1 MITWTVNEQT
11 ADYILK
17 CLHQRPYAEVAQL
30 IPELVNQA
38 NVKPEPSPATPP
50 QGE

>member
-1 MITWTVNEQT
+1 MITWNLNEQA

-17 CLHQRPYAEVAQL
+17 CLQQRPYAEVAQL

-38 NVKPEPSPATPP
+38 NTKPAPPTTP
-50 QGE
+50 EE

>member
-1 MITWTVNEQT
+1 MITWTINEQT

-30 IPELVNQA
+30 IPDLVNQA
-38 NVKPEPSPATPP
+38 NAKPAPTTEPSP